1 MDPAGPSGRGSLPG
15 AGASPA
21 PAAPKRPRESPP
33 SAPPGAGLGG
43 GWPAYD
49 ADLVDNLRATKRFA
63 AAEIAA
69 ELSGQLKGLN
79 GGGGEDDAAM
89 ACSSAE
95 CSPAVTP
102 AVRGADAPAPPG
114 GWATPLRGAVPRG
127 GASMPPR
134 SALGRAAFTP
144 LVLRTGARLPTS
156 PTDRGDAAIEGH
168 EDLRKAALLRTL
180 MRQQAAGGA
189 GDAAAATPRPRSAGA
204 GAEPPLST
212 GGARSMDCS
221 PAGGF
226 FPAL

>member
-1 MDPAGPSGRGSLPG
+1 MEPAGPSGRGIPPG
-15 AGASPA
+15 AAASPA
-21 PAAPKRPRESPP
+21 PAAPKRPRESP

-63 AAEIAA
+63 AAE
-69 ELSGQLKGLN
+69 LSGQLKGLN

-95 CSPAVTP
+95 CSPAATP
-102 AVRGADAPAPPG
+102 VVRGADAPAPPG
-114 GWATPLRGAVPRG
+114 GWATPLRGAVTRG

-144 LVLRTGARLPTS
+144 LVLRAGARLPTS

-168 EDLRKAALLRTL
+168 EDLRKAALLRAL

-189 GDAAAATPRPRSAGA
+189 GDAAAATPRPRSAVA
-204 GAEPPLST
+204 GAEPPPST

-226 FPAL
+226 FPAI